1 MSASWR
7 PSLFAALALA
17 LLPPSGAAAAA
28 APALDQP
35 ALAELEGLLRDLGFD
50 PGPVDG
56 VVDDDTTA
64 AIRRYKDFAV
74 LPGEPEPDRRLLE
87 ELRGVAAAFAALT
100 AGKAEAA
107 TAAAAPPQEEGAP
120 PQEEGAPPPVPGTAP
135 EALPAPAPEPEAPQ
149 APTLEK
155 VIVPAPPK
163 LLAPESTTP
172 ETTADGTAAD
182 EPAQTAALPPP
193 AAVPEPTLP
202 GEPDAAGPIEEA
214 GDPAADLQARI
225 DAELLRFLH
234 RLQDGSLTREDLAR
248 QFNAEGRQLLQQ
260 AQYDEAILKFSVA
273 IHLDPKL
280 AGAYSNRGTAYQR
293 QEQAALAKADFDKA
307 KELGFGGFR
316 VKDASNPLQ

>member
-1 MSASWR
+1 MLASWR
-7 PSLFAALALA
+7 SLLIAVSALA
-17 LLPPSGAAAAA
+17 LLPAGAAAQ
-28 APALDQP
+28 ALEQP

-120 PQEEGAPPPVPGTAP
+120 PQEESAPPPVPEPAP
-135 EALPAPAPEPEAPQ
+135 EAMPIPAPEPKALP

-155 VIVPAPPK
+155 VIVPPPPAPPK

-172 ETTADGTAAD
+172 ETTADGTAE

-202 GEPDAAGPIEEA
+202 GEPDAAGPIGEA

-273 IHLDPKL
+273 IHLDPKF